1 LLAGGQGLLHVALQL
16 LSGTAGA
23 TTTVGGAATG
33 LATESSAA
41 GSHLMMHHGP
51 AASHGSVM
59 SPMSDGHVVMLLAH
73 LAAVV
78 VVGLWLAAGERACWT
93 LLALTARPVIGA
105 WRTIAAAARRRVG
118 AVVVPDPQ
126 LRPGWG
132 LPAAVSNS
140 VWVTGVV
147 PRRGPPGHCFA

>member
-1 LLAGGQGLLHVALQL
+1 
-16 LSGTAGA
+16 
-23 TTTVGGAATG
+23 
-33 LATESSAA
+33 
-41 GSHLMMHHGP
+41 
-51 AASHGSVM
+51 
-59 SPMSDGHVVMLLAH
+59 MLLAH

-105 WRTIAAAARRRVG
+105 WRTITAAARRRVG
-118 AVVVPDPQ
+118 AVVVSCPQ
-126 LRPGWG
+126 LPPGWG